1 MLIYFIQNVFSCP
14 IYIFCPIYIL
24 FINVH
29 CLHLDNCVHNL
40 LNEHFEN
47 ILFFDKTNQF
57 IFPVS
62 LFSSHC
68 IMLTSYLSKTIH
80 AFTSQHYNLT
90 LKLTRMK
97 CKKKKPKKKTLLY
110 KYMNVNLFTLI
121 NQWPKILLYKYIS
134 YIPNTLKDWTLKLT
148 FFIKIQCTIIT
159 Q

>member
-1 MLIYFIQNVFSCP
+1 M
-14 IYIFCPIYIL
+14 
-24 FINVH
+24 
-29 CLHLDNCVHNL
+29 NL
-40 LNEHFEN
+40 SSHFEN

-97 CKKKKPKKKTLLY
+97 SIKKKQKQKTLLY
-110 KYMNVNLFTLI
+110 KYINVNLFTLI
-121 NQWPKILLYKYIS
+121 NQ
-134 YIPNTLKDWTLKLT
+134 
-148 FFIKIQCTIIT
+148 
-159 Q
+159 